1 MKKICDI
8 LTNHNKGD
16 VMKLSLH
23 FYIGMVGALAVTG
36 TATAQTPAPTAPVA
50 LVPATTPQAP
60 AIAPVALP
68 AAAAPAASST
78 APNILRQGTQ
88 IRFTVVTPV
97 NTKEHKV
104 GKRVELQTADDILVN
119 NKVVLPKGTPA
130 FGELTLSKKSGS
142 FGKAGK
148 MAGRVLYVKNG
159 NENIP
164 ITGTFDDRGKSGTG
178 ATVGVA
184 VLAGVFSAFV
194 KGKNAVLEAGTEI
207 MGTVERDTSF

>member
-1 MKKICDI
+1 MKANSHI
-8 LTNHNKGD
+8 
-16 VMKLSLH
+16 V
-23 FYIGMVGALAVTG
+23 IGLVCALA
-36 TATAQTPAPTAPVA
+36 ATDSVVAQTTAPTTPAA
-50 LVPATTPQAP
+50 LAP
-60 AIAPVALP
+60 AATPAPVALP
-68 AAAAPAASST
+68 AAAAPVEAAAAST

-104 GKRVELQTADDILVN
+104 GKRVELQTADDVVVN
-119 NKVVLPKGTPA
+119 NKTVLPKGTPA

-148 MAGRVLYVKNG
+148 MAGRVLYIKNG

-207 MGTVERDTSF
+207 MGTVERDTNF